1 MRLHPLLEAART
13 ATMQVKHGR
22 VGSVVPGRMLKR
34 SGEASYAFV
43 LAVLDIRHAAYENGD
58 RVFQVSCLVRY
69 VGLHDGWQP
78 PRDVRI
84 FIGGRLEPR
93 WSMMC

>member
-1 MRLHPLLEAART
+1 MRLHPLLEDART

-34 SGEASYAFV
+34 SGEASYVLV

-58 RVFQVSCLVRY
+58 RVFQVSCLIHY
-69 VGLHDGWQP
+69 VGLHDRWQP
-78 PRDVRI
+78 QGTVRI